1 MKDIYVLCISL
12 KHYCLNIKD
21 DINVNTDERLQQ
33 NTCILIKVKNN
44 AYAAVTSITV
54 TL

>member
-1 MKDIYVLCISL
+1 MKEIYVLCISL
-12 KHYCLNIKD
+12 KHYCLIIN

-33 NTCILIKVKNN
+33 NTFILIKVKNN
-44 AYAAVTSITV
+44 VYTAVTSITV

>member
-21 DINVNTDERLQQ
+21 INVNTVERLQQ
-33 NTCILIKVKNN
+33 NTFILIKVKNN
-44 AYAAVTSITV
+44 VYTAVTSITV

>member
-1 MKDIYVLCISL
+1 MKEIYVLCISL

-21 DINVNTDERLQQ
+21 INVNTVERLQQ
-33 NTCILIKVKNN
+33 NTFIVIKVKNN
-44 AYAAVTSITV
+44 VYTAVTSITV